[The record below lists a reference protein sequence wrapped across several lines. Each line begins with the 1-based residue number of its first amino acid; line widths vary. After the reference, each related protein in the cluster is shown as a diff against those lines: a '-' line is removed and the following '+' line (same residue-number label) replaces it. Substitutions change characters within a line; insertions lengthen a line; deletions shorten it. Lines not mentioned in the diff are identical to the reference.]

1 MSHFESLVAV
11 SSVITFIFSMI
22 EFVPSTLYFLSGFS
36 LTCLLTQVVFPEP
49 GNPTIMITY
58 NNASSTTITQARTA
72 IHYAIMCICANKCS
86 MLQSSLTTE
95 MHLRSL
101 SNIQRLS
108 YCSYLTFLLSCRP
121 SCAVYQRLFTNWLNE
136 GVPFIC
142 WEPWLFLHNTKKLC
156 YIFTWPKWFYAL

>member
-58 NNASSTTITQARTA
+58 NNANSTTILHKKGQQC
-72 IHYAIMCICANKCS
+72 YAINETSYVHLYKQMQCATVIFDKRDALDVTVKYPNLPHK
-86 MLQSSLTTE
+86 
-95 MHLRSL
+95 
-101 SNIQRLS
+101 RLS
-108 YCSYLTFLLSCRP
+108 YCTYLTFFLSCRP
-121 SCAVYQRLFTNWLNE
+121 SCAVYQRLFTNRLNE
-136 GVPFIC
+136 GVPFLS
-142 WEPWLFLHNTKKLC
+142 WEPWLFLHKHKKTLQ
-156 YIFTWPKWFYAL
+156 L